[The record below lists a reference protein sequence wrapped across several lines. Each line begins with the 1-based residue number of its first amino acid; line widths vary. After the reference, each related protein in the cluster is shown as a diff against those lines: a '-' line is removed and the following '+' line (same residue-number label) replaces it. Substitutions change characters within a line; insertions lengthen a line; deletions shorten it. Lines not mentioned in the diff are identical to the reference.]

1 MHRSSILQES
11 IQRERIKMSCHLTDA
26 APSNSSW
33 REFKRTVAEGTVP
46 CALRATDNQTNT
58 CHFVEW
64 HSGNAQELRK
74 QKSHSQVCI
83 YKDLCEVRTV
93 LRTNGM
99 PVMTETQRGKR
110 GDADLVQLSMWSS
123 AVAVLWGLSWTSD
136 GESVVSVMTESALD
150 SGTTE
155 SALSLSAVKNVSL
168 GQSLLCTT

>member
-1 MHRSSILQES
+1 M
-11 IQRERIKMSCHLTDA
+11 
-26 APSNSSW
+26 
-33 REFKRTVAEGTVP
+33 
-46 CALRATDNQTNT
+46 
-58 CHFVEW
+58 EW